1 MRQIL
6 TNSSVRHMSHVDAPD
21 RDSDYRFIELNE
33 WWPWYRRISRAF
45 HYSLEKDQKATELL
59 SQLLVGRSSRIT
71 EFADALNGSN
81 VIVFGAGPSLEP
93 DIEKLTKLDL
103 LSRFKTVAADG
114 ATSALLELAD
124 RIPDIIVS
132 DLDGPLQDIM
142 AAVNEGSRI
151 IIHAHADNIELLRSS
166 VPSFSKAL
174 GSTQVNPTRN
184 VFNFGGF
191 TDGDRAVFMARAMHA
206 SSVVLAGMD
215 FGFKIGKYSKLKVQH
230 RDVKLRKLQF
240 GKSLLEWL
248 AQRDGGEYYNI
259 TSAGE
264 RIAGFRRIDPEELR
278 S

>member
-1 MRQIL
+1 
-6 TNSSVRHMSHVDAPD
+6 MSHGNAPG
-21 RDSDYRFIELNE
+21 RGSDYGFIELNE

-71 EFADALNGSN
+71 EFADALNGSK